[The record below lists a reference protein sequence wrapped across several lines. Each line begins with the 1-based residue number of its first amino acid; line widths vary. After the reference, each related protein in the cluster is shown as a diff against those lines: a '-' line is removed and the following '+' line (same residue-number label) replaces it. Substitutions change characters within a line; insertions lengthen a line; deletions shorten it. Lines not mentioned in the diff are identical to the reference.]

1 MSTVNEIT
9 QSIITQ
15 ARLIDPNISLE
26 VGTPERKIVEA
37 VAEAISIA
45 SVDIEVLTG
54 QLYLDELAGSR
65 IDSFTSLFGFSRQIG
80 TRASGIVTLSRD
92 GVGTYDTTI
101 PKGTQFSTRAGNGIP
116 GLVFVATETVV
127 LSADSTSVLVR
138 VECTTI
144 GGIGNI
150 PTGAID
156 SLPNSINIPGISRV
170 TNEVPTSGGM
180 DSESDEQLKI
190 RFQNTI
196 FRNMAG
202 TVDQFLALCL
212 SHPAVTKANV
222 IGPQSKYVEYIQVPT
237 QPDTTI
243 SIYSNGSDTYT
254 TSISSVPYSKYTF
267 SNNYYLAQGSGKD
280 AKFLKPGKDY
290 VFNNPAS
297 YVNGAAGQNS
307 IDSRAPNVTLI
318 GTSTVT
324 DGVTVDHPGNV
335 LFFEHTYLSKASRND
350 WSQGIYNCVDVYVN
364 GQQSQLASSEEAFP
378 SVAAEI
384 VGRPDSTFYYKNYV
398 RTATNEHSDIGN
410 KLHVFYFQPMIDIP
424 SMSITIGET
433 VYYEAKYVHPRD
445 TTKAW
450 TTKVY
455 YKSSVSTA
463 GETPIGYYVDKEF
476 TIPAAE
482 AHYFVVE
489 DVSSNR
495 GTVRANNGVE
505 WLSSVRAAQ
514 GSSFG
519 VDYNYNLSI
528 WQLQA
533 VLEGSKQITTDP
545 LVHAST
551 FKYFRL
557 YLTVMYVNG
566 FTEENVNKQIY
577 DSVTAFLNTQYY
589 GTTIQMSD
597 ILQVVHNTSGV
608 DNVRWTYETSQN
620 DINNPQHKLEV
631 VTKYGNSFA
640 VPTYKDKDFIL
651 NDDELPALAD
661 IAGGDAIENALVIVK
676 KAQNTWESN

>member
-80 TRASGIVTLSRD
+80 TRSSGIVTLSRD
-92 GVGTYDTTI
+92 SAGTYDTTI
-101 PKGTQFSTRAGNGIP
+101 PKGTQFSTRAGNGVP

-127 LSADSTSVLVR
+127 LSANSTRVLVR

-150 PTGAID
+150 PAGAID

-180 DSESDEQLKI
+180 NSESDEQLKI

-222 IGPQSKYVEYIQVPT
+222 IGPQSKYVEYIQIPKT
-237 QPDTTI
+237 PDNSV
-243 SIYSNGSDTYT
+243 SIYANGQHTYT
-254 TSISSVPYSKYTF
+254 TTVSSVPYSKYTF
-267 SNNYYLAQGSGKD
+267 SNNYYLAQGSGKN

-297 YVNGAAGQNS
+297 YVNGAAEQVAIKS
-307 IDSRAPNVTLI
+307 PNVTLI
-318 GTSTVT
+318 GGSTVAN
-324 DGVTVDHPGNV
+324 GVTIDYPDNV
-335 LFFEHTYLSKASRND
+335 LFFEHTYTSKASRNNPNL
-350 WSQGIYNCVDVYVN
+350 GIYNCVDVYVN
-364 GQQSQLASSEEAFP
+364 GEQSQLASSEEAFP
-378 SVAAEI
+378 SSATTLQGSATK
-384 VGRPDSTFYYKNYV
+384 SYYYKDWV
-398 RTATNEHSDIGN
+398 RTATNTNAKIGN
-410 KLHVFYFQPMIDIP
+410 RLHVFYFQPMINIP

-433 VYYEAKYVHPRD
+433 TYYEARYVHPD
-445 TTKAW
+445 SPSVGW

-455 YKSSVSTA
+455 RKPPSA
-463 GETPIGYYVDKEF
+463 GGLYVGDYFIDKEF
-476 TIPAAE
+476 TTPAIP
-482 AHYFVVE
+482 AHYFIVE
-489 DVSSNR
+489 DVSTNR
-495 GTVRANNGVE
+495 GTVRARNGIE
-505 WLSSVRAAQ
+505 WLSNVGELQ
-514 GSSFG
+514 GKSFN
-519 VDYNYNLSI
+519 VDYNYNLAV

-545 LVHAST
+545 LVHSSV
-551 FKYFRL
+551 FKYFRM

-577 DSVTAFLNTQYY
+577 DSVVAYLNTQYY

-608 DNVRWTYETSQN
+608 DNVRWTYERPIN
-620 DINNPQHKLEV
+620 DVKNQQHKLEI
-631 VTKYGNSFA
+631 VTKYGSSFE
-640 VPTYKDKDFIL
+640 VPAYRDKDFIL

-676 KAQNTWESN
+676 KAQNTWDPK